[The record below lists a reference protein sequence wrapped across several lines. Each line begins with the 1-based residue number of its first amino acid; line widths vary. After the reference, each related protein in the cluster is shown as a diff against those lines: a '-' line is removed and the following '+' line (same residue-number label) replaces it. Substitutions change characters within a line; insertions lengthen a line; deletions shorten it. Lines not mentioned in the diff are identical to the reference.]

1 MPAEWVALEAK
12 TKFFRLPDNSNY
24 NSLQELKAR
33 LNKATVV
40 YKDELEKA
48 LVNQFG
54 EKFKLKKSYNDYVIM
69 GKDVFDGIDLE
80 ILQNFTWNYLL
91 TLNCMDEDYYG
102 FMGLIIP
109 KEEFNPDDVT
119 HFRLSTEQ
127 EKYVKVYPNI
137 KVNSIKFTPEYH
149 CKFKLDI
156 EYNRILDVTGVSS
169 TLPTIL
175 RIQKVNDTAVKRL
188 EKALNVMNCILEAYK
203 EPYIKWKNN
212 IIAYQKLEESLDKKF
227 KILVE

>member
-24 NSLQELKAR
+24 NIQELKIR

-54 EKFKLKKSYNDYVIM
+54 EKFKLKKSYHDYIINC
-69 GKDVFDGIDLE
+69 KDVFDGLDLE
-80 ILQNFTWNYLL
+80 IIHNFSWNYLL
-91 TLNCMDEDYYG
+91 MINSMDEDYYG
-102 FMGLIIP
+102 FMGLVIP

-127 EKYVKVYPNI
+127 EKYVKIYPNI

-156 EYNRILDVTGVSS
+156 ENNRILAVNGVSS
-169 TLPTIL
+169 TMPTIL
-175 RIQKVNDTAVKRL
+175 RIQKVTDTAVKRL
-188 EKALNVMNCILEAYK
+188 EKTLNIMNCILEAYK

>member
-1 MPAEWVALEAK
+1 MPAEWVVLEAK

-24 NSLQELKAR
+24 NSIQELKAR
-33 LNKATVV
+33 LNKATMI

-48 LVNQFG
+48 IVNQFG
-54 EKFKLKKSYNDYVIM
+54 EKFKLKKSYNDYIINC
-69 GKDVFDGIDLE
+69 KDVFNGLDLE
-80 ILQNFTWNYLL
+80 IINNFSWNYLL
-91 TLNCMDEDYYG
+91 TINIMEDYYV
-102 FMGLIIP
+102 FMGLVIP

-119 HFRLSTEQ
+119 HYRLSTEQ

-156 EYNRILDVTGVSS
+156 ECNRILDVTGVTS
-169 TLPTIL
+169 TMPTIL
-175 RIQKVNDTAVKRL
+175 RIQKVTDTAVKRL
-188 EKALNVMNCILEAYK
+188 EKTLNIMNCILEAYK